1 MEHEAATVMDATAL
15 MEQQA
20 PVVAKQPS
28 ENALVRG
35 AIVLAVGLAIWLFP
49 LPSGLTPAAWHLFA
63 IFVAVILGFILKPL
77 PGGAIVILGVGVS
90 ALVGAQTPRE
100 ALSGFSDETIWTMAA
115 AFFLAT
121 GFAKTGLGRRV
132 AYLIIYA
139 IGNKTLRLS
148 YAVMLSDAVMAPG
161 IPSNTARVGGLLYP
175 VVQSLCSAFGSE
187 PGPTSRKIG
196 AYLMLVTFMSD
207 TIVSSIFMTASAANL
222 LVIAL
227 AESTFGVKVTWGM
240 WFLGAIVPG
249 LVAFLVMPYLI
260 YKLYP
265 PEIKETPEARQLATA
280 ELRKIGKMKAAEKI
294 LIGIFL
300 AMLVLWCTMKFTHI
314 DAVVV
319 ALLGTGAM
327 LATKVI
333 DWKDALAEKHAWDT
347 LVWMGGMVA
356 LAHGLSKLGLMKW
369 FADAVGG
376 SLHGVGWPIALVLL
390 VLCYLYAHYA
400 FASVA
405 AHVTAL
411 FLPLAAVGIAAGAP
425 KLLLVMTFGYATHLT
440 MSLTHYSC
448 GPAPIYFGAGYV
460 DQATWWKFG
469 LLVSLVNVVIW
480 GGIGVPWLKVLGVW

>member
-1 MEHEAATVMDATAL
+1 MSQAGTA
-15 MEQQA
+15 MQQQA
-20 PVVAKQPS
+20 PSVSNQPQ
-28 ENALVRG
+28 ENALVKG
-35 AIVLAVGLAIWLFP
+35 IIVVAVGVAIWFFP
-49 LPSGLTPAAWHLFA
+49 VPSGLKPAAWHLFA
-63 IFVAVILGFILKPL
+63 IFAAVILGFILKPL
-77 PGGAIVILGVGVS
+77 PGGAVVLLGLGVS
-90 ALVGAQTPRE
+90 ALVRTQE
-100 ALSGFSDETIWTMAA
+100 AKEVLAGFSDNTIWTMAS

-121 GFAKTGLGRRV
+121 AFAKTGLGRRV

-175 VVQSLCSAFGSE
+175 VVRSLCSAFDSE
-187 PGPTSRKIG
+187 PGPTGRRIG
-196 AYLMLVTFMSD
+196 AFLTLTTFMSD

-227 AESTFGVKVTWGM
+227 AESTFGVKVSWSM
-240 WFLGAIVPG
+240 WFVGAIVPG
-249 LVAFLVMPYLI
+249 LVSFLVMPYFI
-260 YKLYP
+260 YKTFP
-265 PEIKETPEARQLATA
+265 PEIKETPEARQMATV
-280 ELRKIGKMKAAEKI
+280 ELRKIGPMKTAEKI

-300 AMLVLWCTMKFTHI
+300 SMLALWCTMKFTHI
-314 DAVVV
+314 DAVIV

-356 LAHGLSKLGLMKW
+356 LAQGLNKLGLMKW
-369 FADAVGG
+369 FASTVA
-376 SLHGVGWPIALVLL
+376 SSIHGVGWPITFALLF
-390 VLCYLYAHYA
+390 LCYLYAHYG

-411 FLPLAAVGIAAGAP
+411 FLPLAAVGIAAGVP
-425 KLLLVMTFGYATHLT
+425 KLMLVMTFGYATHLT

-448 GPAPIYFGAGYV
+448 GPAPIYFAAGYV
-460 DQATWWKFG
+460 DQRTWWKFG
-469 LLVSLVNVVIW
+469 LLVSIINVVIW
-480 GGIGVPWLKVLGVW
+480 IGIGVPWLKVLGYW